1 MFEML
6 GWEIGALLG
15 GILGGHGSGYSSS
28 SSENPIKTVRQMGEQ
43 FINISM
49 LYGNE
54 YSPNFKALGCS
65 EAEADIFA
73 LIIIKAKKAG
83 LDIIKSNLDKIS
95 TVSGYDTDTVDNAII
110 KYLLDEFLTKEK
122 GMTRA
127 DLRTVYTVQEALY
140 RDDKKRDLD
149 DVSKDTGIPLDV
161 VRNIDN
167 MMEEFLSKWSVG
179 NPQAPTNN
187 GGGTQKKK
195 PPKTKPITVDDPN
208 GSQGS
213 PTP

>member
-1 MFEML
+1 MFEQL
-6 GWEIGALLG
+6 GWEISALLG
-15 GILGGHGSGYSSS
+15 GILGGHGSGYSS

-54 YSPNFKALGCS
+54 YSPNVKALGCS
-65 EAEADIFA
+65 EKEADIFA

-83 LDIIKSNLDKIS
+83 LDSIKSNLDKIS
-95 TVSGYDTDTVDNAII
+95 AVSGYDTDTVDNAIV
-110 KYLLDEFLTKEK
+110 KYLLDSFLTKEK

-127 DLRTVYTVQEALY
+127 ELRTVYTVQEALY
-140 RDDKKRDLD
+140 CQDQKNDLD
-149 DVSKDTGIPLDV
+149 DVAKTTGVPLDV

-167 MMEEFLSKWSVG
+167 IMEEFLSKWSVG
-179 NPQAPTNN
+179 SPQAPTNN
-187 GGGTQKKK
+187 DGNPKKK
-195 PPKTKPITVDDPN
+195 PPKTKPITVVDPN
-208 GSQGS
+208 SSQGS